1 MSTTE
6 TLEHDQYLTEPD
18 DTGEHGHASDALYV
32 KVFVVLFLI
41 TAAEVA
47 TYVVDIGDFLIPALM
62 VMMSV
67 KFALVVGFFMH
78 LRFDNRRADLGVRR
92 RAVPGGGGLHRHAHH
107 LRVLAGVMP
116 VAAAVDAW
124 RWQPHPEV
132 WLLVLGVVGPVAL
145 CHPGHRPEGRP
156 RGPARPDPVP
166 AGEPGRSG
174 S

>member
-6 TLEHDQYLTEPD
+6 TLEPAQYLTEPD

-47 TYVVDIGDFLIPALM
+47 TYVVDIGDFLLPALM

-78 LRFDNRRADLGVRR
+78 LRFDNRLLTWVFVAGLFL
-92 RAVPGGGGLHRHAHH
+92 AV
-107 LRVLAGVMP
+107 
-116 VAAAVDAW
+116 AVYIVTLTTFEF
-124 RWQPHPEV
+124 WQ
-132 WLLVLGVVGPVAL
+132 A
-145 CHPGHRPEGRP
+145 
-156 RGPARPDPVP
+156 
-166 AGEPGRSG
+166 
-174 S
+174 

>member
-6 TLEHDQYLTEPD
+6 TLESRRSTSPSRD

-32 KVFVVLFLI
+32 KVFIVLFLI

-78 LRFDNRRADLGVRR
+78 LRFDNRLLTWVFVAGLFLAVVVYMVDLTTFEY
-92 RAVPGGGGLHRHAHH
+92 
-107 LRVLAGVMP
+107 
-116 VAAAVDAW
+116 
-124 RWQPHPEV
+124 WQ
-132 WLLVLGVVGPVAL
+132 A
-145 CHPGHRPEGRP
+145 
-156 RGPARPDPVP
+156 
-166 AGEPGRSG
+166 
-174 S
+174 